1 METDVSSA
9 ATSSTAVI
17 TGRRNRRIKENT
29 TKDINVNN
37 KEDINDIS
45 CDDDDDDD
53 DDDNDDDDDDDDDD
67 EDHDDDDENREEN
80 ENYNSGTDPSGIIFY
95 DHEERKLGT
104 REEIEDNVQT
114 SLQEGSGCCTKEGFL
129 LKQIWSFQRWRRRY
143 FRLKDQMLY
152 CSKDDEAGIFDE
164 IELTDLT
171 FAECSIKNANHS
183 FQVITPFRSL
193 VLCGESRR
201 EMEEWLSALRAAGE
215 GRSQSGEPGP
225 AELLGGNHHWYATS
239 HARPTYCNVCRDA
252 LYGVTSHGLSC
263 EVCKCKVH
271 KRCAAK
277 AINNCK
283 WTTLASIGKDIIE
296 DEDGN
301 ITMPHQWME
310 GNLPVSSKCFVCDK
324 TCGSVLRL
332 QDWRCLWCRA
342 TVHTACRPAISIRC
356 PLGPAKVSVVPPT
369 SLHSIGSDEAWEA
382 VRPTGCSPLLVFVNS
397 KSGDNQGVKFL
408 RRFKQLLNPA
418 QVFDLINGGPG
429 LGLRLF
435 RHFDPFRILVCSGDG
450 SVGWVLSE
458 IDRLGM
464 HPKQC
469 QVGVLPLGT
478 GNDLAR
484 VLGWGASCD
493 DDTHLPQL
501 LEKYEKAS
509 TKMLD
514 RWSIMTFE
522 RSISL
527 PGPKMLS
534 PTDLALNTT
543 IAQQYEDSVIT
554 HITNI
559 LQSDQDN
566 VVLSSAKVLCETV
579 KDFVVRISEASQNTG
594 DQQLGEKCNVLQQ
607 KLDLLLQTL
616 DKEESYFSDNN
627 EDDAASQVTLT
638 LQSPLPVDGQEKGA
652 LEKPEK
658 DITNLKR
665 IRKRRRFIERETV
678 TSRANSLKR
687 AVRRLVEHTELVVDE
702 QNSSS
707 SDHLAS
713 KTPNIT
719 ITYDDTS
726 AVDEKREKRDQLDIP
741 GLRPN
746 NVELLSVMP
755 TIDSASSTEPSPCAS
770 PTPNLISL
778 SPMPDL
784 RRDSQA
790 EEMLTLP
797 APDGFADSRRNS
809 SNLPQ
814 GVFSFEVPSIDV
826 TAMNLQTNDA
836 ERGSNGDE
844 VGQPETPSDI
854 QVTVTSTTLDTSS
867 PSDDTTIQDTMISPD
882 TDSPNSRN
890 ASPDEGV
897 NLRKF
902 DREGK
907 VDGSRSSFSCSN
919 SIVSSDSMV
928 LDSSTTMD
936 SRNLTVKNSES
947 EIGHIDSDI
956 LDTTKHSDSPE
967 MGHIDSP
974 DNSDTCHSDG
984 QNSESIIDDL
994 SSLGQDLISAMI
1006 GEKYDSVRDCLKSEQ
1021 PEKPQKFCSLA
1032 QFVEGNDIARRSFK
1046 KPTRNVRK
1054 VDKEVMFKLQIAA
1067 SSTDLTE
1074 DAYAT
1079 GNENNPMELTT
1090 GLKNPEEDR
1099 IADLLSP
1106 VCCFTVASDATP
1118 ISEKSPSSFP
1128 PVISVIVD
1136 PPSPSMSIDHHQE
1149 LNASCKIDPRYR
1161 RYSGGSMEKLSVEL
1175 PGLGCSP
1182 QATRR
1187 ISSGSLLKASEVVS
1201 LAANAARFG
1210 GSSLSLRHERA
1221 KSVDKSSE
1229 DSKKLPIINP
1239 LVQLPMWP
1247 NVSRGAGLISQALLA
1262 NADALCAAVSP
1273 LMDPDETLLEGYY
1286 ERCVMNNYFGIGI
1299 DAKISL
1305 DFHHKREEHPEKC
1318 RSRAK
1323 NYMWYGVLGSKQ
1335 WLQKTYK
1342 NLEQRVQL
1350 ECDGQRIPLPSLQGI
1365 VVLNIPSFMGGTNF
1379 WGGTKEG
1386 DLFLAPSFD
1395 DRILE
1400 VVAVFGSVQMAA
1412 SRLINLQHHRIAQ
1425 CQTVQINILGEEGVP
1440 IQVDGE
1446 AWIQPPGM
1454 IRIIHKNRMQML
1466 YRNRALETSL
1476 RTWEEKQRSSTS
1488 TSTSQSTSTLSG
1500 GSQTPSSQVDAK
1512 PSNLNEEE
1520 MGVLLSFIETVTTL
1534 VKWVKLLIISHPS
1547 LEPDLYQ
1554 VAARTALS
1562 LENVHPGGKIIQGP
1576 DLRPVVTE
1584 LVSSARQLYEDSCE
1598 LLRDKAHN
1606 LRLRED
1612 LESKLSASLA
1622 GMEQELRKCVFDE
1635 SGTGLVYLHHLQADE
1650 QGDKKNRHRGLFWLK
1665 FRRTGWGSGNHPGG
1679 SAPARDQ
1686 ATTWN
1691 VPEVCSWLESLQLG
1705 EYAENFMSHDIRGK
1719 ELLTLARRDLKELGI
1734 TKVGHVKRILQAIND
1749 LNN

>member
-1 METDVSSA
+1 MASLLEESRPESTEGEENGELFEDA
-9 ATSSTAVI
+9 AE
-17 TGRRNRRIKENT
+17 GLGQ
-29 TKDINVNN
+29 DPG
-37 KEDINDIS
+37 
-45 CDDDDDDD
+45 
-53 DDDNDDDDDDDDDD
+53 D
-67 EDHDDDDENREEN
+67 EDLPREETAESSESEAETEPAKSFHRTLSTN
-80 ENYNSGTDPSGIIFY
+80 RN
-95 DHEERKLGT
+95 
-104 REEIEDNVQT
+104 IESSNDC
-114 SLQEGSGCCTKEGFL
+114 SKEGYL
-129 LKQIWSFQRWRRRY
+129 MKQTWSFQRWRRRY
-143 FRLKDQMLY
+143 FKLKGRTLY
-152 CSKDDEAGIFDE
+152 YAKSTKASVFDE

-171 FAECSIKNANHS
+171 FAECSVRNANHS

-193 VLCGESRR
+193 ILCGESRQD
-201 EMEEWLSALRAAGE
+201 MEDWLNALRAAGE
-215 GRSQSGEPGP
+215 SRSQGDAGT
-225 AELLGGNHHWYATS
+225 AEILGGNHNWYATS

-263 EVCKCKVH
+263 EVCKYKVH
-271 KRCAAK
+271 KRCSAK

-296 DEDGN
+296 DQDGN
-301 ITMPHQWME
+301 ILMPHQWME
-310 GNLPVSSKCFVCDK
+310 GNLPVSSKCVVCDK

-332 QDWRCLWCRA
+332 QDWRCLWCKA
-342 TVHTACRPAISIRC
+342 TVHTACRPAISVKC
-356 PLGPAKVSVVPPT
+356 PLGPAKVSVVPPIA
-369 SLHSIGSDEAWEA
+369 LHSIGSDEAWEA

-397 KSGDNQGVKFL
+397 KSGDNQGIKFL

-418 QVFDLINGGPG
+418 QVFDLIKGGPG
-429 LGLRLF
+429 PGLRLF

-464 HPKQC
+464 HKQC

-501 LEKYEKAS
+501 LEKYEKAG

-527 PGPKMLS
+527 PCPKLS
-534 PTDLALNTT
+534 PSRTDPTLDTATMHE
-543 IAQQYEDSVIT
+543 YEDSVLN

-559 LQSDQDN
+559 IQSDQEN
-566 VVLSSAKVLCETV
+566 VVISSAKVLCETV
-579 KDFVVRISEASQNTG
+579 KEFARRLLEASMNTG
-594 DQQLGEKCNVLQQ
+594 DQQLGDKSEVLRQ
-607 KLDLLLQTL
+607 KLDLLLETL
-616 DKEESYFSDNN
+616 RREENYLSDNN
-627 EDDAASQVTLT
+627 EEIEEHGTSSNNAQD
-638 LQSPLPVDGQEKGA
+638 QEKGS

-658 DITNLKR
+658 DLSNLKR
-665 IRKRRRFIERETV
+665 VRKRKTFIEREAV
-678 TSRANSLKR
+678 VSRANSLKR
-687 AVRRLVEHTELVVDE
+687 AIRILVQHTETAIDE
-702 QNSSS
+702 QNSSTDGRRSDGVPHVMITSEDS
-707 SDHLAS
+707 STANNVNAS
-713 KTPNIT
+713 GRKGL
-719 ITYDDTS
+719 
-726 AVDEKREKRDQLDIP
+726 LDIL
-741 GLRPN
+741 GLQSS
-746 NVELLSVMP
+746 NVESMETMLTVESE
-755 TIDSASSTEPSPCAS
+755 SSNYASPCPS
-770 PTPNLISL
+770 PTPNLTSL

-814 GVFSFEVPSIDV
+814 EPFAFEEQVAEAANILCQDPQVTGPKEERRPSEPV
-826 TAMNLQTNDA
+826 Q
-836 ERGSNGDE
+836 
-844 VGQPETPSDI
+844 VETTSDI
-854 QVTVTSTTLDTSS
+854 QVTVTATTLDTSS
-867 PSDDTTIQDTMISPD
+867 PSDDTTMQDTMISPD
-882 TDSPNSRN
+882 TESINSRN
-890 ASPDEGV
+890 VSPECA
-897 NLRKF
+897 RKSECCT
-902 DREGK
+902 RAGLSR
-907 VDGSRSSFSCSN
+907 GSCTN
-919 SIVSSDSMV
+919 SIVSSDSTV
-928 LDSSTTMD
+928 SDTLDSKSM
-936 SRNLTVKNSES
+936 VKNSES

-956 LDTTKHSDSPE
+956 LDTTKRSDSSE
-967 MGHIDSP
+967 IGHIDSP
-974 DNSDTCHSDG
+974 ENSDVCPSDM

-994 SSLGQDLISAMI
+994 SSLGQDLISTML
-1006 GEKYDSVRDCLKSEQ
+1006 GEKYDSVRECLISDQ
-1021 PEKPQKFCSLA
+1021 VEKPKKYCSLA

-1046 KPTRNVRK
+1046 RPAKTLIRENEIEWKQKILGSSVAGFKSPSIESLNFK
-1054 VDKEVMFKLQIAA
+1054 APKEEKTSDVL
-1067 SSTDLTE
+1067 
-1074 DAYAT
+1074 
-1079 GNENNPMELTT
+1079 G
-1090 GLKNPEEDR
+1090 
-1099 IADLLSP
+1099 P
-1106 VCCFTVASDATP
+1106 VCCFTVTSESTP
-1118 ISEKSPSSFP
+1118 ENKKSTNFP
-1128 PVISVIVD
+1128 PTIRVIVD
-1136 PPSPSMSIDHHQE
+1136 PPSPSMSIKSYHETDIGYKLE
-1149 LNASCKIDPRYR
+1149 PPWR
-1161 RYSGGSMEKLSVEL
+1161 RYSGGTMEKLSVEL
-1175 PGLGCSP
+1175 PDTGCSP

-1201 LAANAARFG
+1201 LAASAAKLG
-1210 GSSLSLRHERA
+1210 GSNLSLRHERA
-1221 KSVDKSSE
+1221 KSVDKTE
-1229 DSKKLPIINP
+1229 DVKKLPIINP

-1273 LMDPDETLLEGYY
+1273 LMDPDESLMEGYF

-1446 AWIQPPGM
+1446 AWVQPPGI

-1476 RTWEEKQRSSTS
+1476 RAWEEKQRSTISAV
-1488 TSTSQSTSTLSG
+1488 SQSTSTLSSA
-1500 GSQTPSSQVDAK
+1500 SQSNSRSQLQLEGRSSHL
-1512 PSNLNEEE
+1512 SEEE
-1520 MGVLLSFIETVTTL
+1520 HGILLGFIEVVTTL

-1554 VAARTALS
+1554 IAGRTAFA
-1562 LENVHPGGKIIQGP
+1562 LEKVHPDGKILEGP
-1576 DLRPVVTE
+1576 SLRPVVTE
-1584 LVSSARQLYEDSCE
+1584 LVSCSRQLYEESCE
-1598 LLRDKAHN
+1598 LLRDKGHN

-1612 LESKLSASLA
+1612 LESKLSLSLA
-1622 GMEQELRKCVFDE
+1622 AMEQELRKCVFDE
-1635 SGTGLVYLHHLQADE
+1635 GGNGLVYLQSASTDDQA
-1650 QGDKKNRHRGLFWLK
+1650 DKKNRHRGLFWLK
-1665 FRRTGWGSGNHPGG
+1665 FRRSGGSSANHP
-1679 SAPARDQ
+1679 AKEQ
-1686 ATTWN
+1686 VTTWG
-1691 VPEVCSWLESLQLG
+1691 VQEVCHWLEGLQLG
-1705 EYAENFMSHDIRGK
+1705 EYTDKFISHDIRGR

-1734 TKVGHVKRILQAIND
+1734 TKVGHVKRILQAIHD

>member
-1 METDVSSA
+1 MESPLEAEIEPVGGSGQE
-9 ATSSTAVI
+9 VVEFK
-17 TGRRNRRIKENT
+17 KENGEFVET
-29 TKDINVNN
+29 VREGEETERQENDERTK
-37 KEDINDIS
+37 
-45 CDDDDDDD
+45 
-53 DDDNDDDDDDDDDD
+53 
-67 EDHDDDDENREEN
+67 EETA
-80 ENYNSGTDPSGIIFY
+80 ESSESEAEMEPARSF
-95 DHEERKLGT
+95 HRKLST
-104 REEIEDNVQT
+104 NRDIKNT
-114 SLQEGSGCCTKEGFL
+114 SCCTKEGYL
-129 LKQIWSFQRWRRRY
+129 MKQTWSFQRWRRRY
-143 FRLKDQMLY
+143 FKLKDHTLY
-152 CSKDDEAGIFDE
+152 YAKDTKAAIFDE
-164 IELTDLT
+164 IELIDLT
-171 FAECSIKNANHS
+171 FAECSIKNVNHS

-193 VLCGESRR
+193 VLCGESRQD
-201 EMEEWLSALRAAGE
+201 MEEWLGALRTASE
-215 GRSQSGEPGP
+215 GRSQGDPGT

-263 EVCKCKVH
+263 EVCKYKVH
-271 KRCAAK
+271 KRCSAK

-296 DEDGN
+296 DQDGN

-342 TVHTACRPAISIRC
+342 TVHTACRPAISVQC

-369 SLHSIGSDEAWEA
+369 ALHSIGSDEAWEA

-397 KSGDNQGVKFL
+397 KSGDNQGIKFL

-429 LGLRLF
+429 PGLRLF

-464 HPKQC
+464 HKQC

-501 LEKYEKAS
+501 LEKYEKAG

-527 PGPKMLS
+527 PCPKMSLS
-534 PTDLALNTT
+534 QTDPALNSTMVH
-543 IAQQYEDSVIT
+543 QYEDNVLS
-554 HITNI
+554 HIANI
-559 LQSDQDN
+559 LQADQDSII
-566 VVLSSAKVLCETV
+566 SSAKVLCETV
-579 KDFVVRISEASQNTG
+579 KDFATRILDASMSTE
-594 DQQLGEKCNVLQQ
+594 DQQLSEKCDVLQQ

-616 DKEESYFSDNN
+616 YSEDNYLWDN
-627 EDDAASQVTLT
+627 MEPSRKLSMSAVE
-638 LQSPLPVDGQEKGA
+638 QEKGA

-658 DITNLKR
+658 DMTNLRKVRRNRESIKR
-665 IRKRRRFIERETV
+665 EAII
-678 TSRANSLKR
+678 SRANSLKR
-687 AVRRLVEHTELVVDE
+687 AIRRLVEHTDLAVNE
-702 QNSSS
+702 QSNSP
-707 SDHLAS
+707 DTKAINRM
-713 KTPNIT
+713 PNIMV
-719 ITYDDTS
+719 TS
-726 AVDEKREKRDQLDIP
+726 EDGIMANEYFVKNKKERLDIP
-741 GLRPN
+741 GLRSN
-746 NVELLSVMP
+746 NIDSLQVMP
-755 TIDSASSTEPSPCAS
+755 TIESTSVYHSSPCPS
-770 PTPNLISL
+770 PTPNLASL

-814 GVFSFEVPSIDV
+814 GFDAPVIEATIKKLSEEEEKARDAS
-826 TAMNLQTNDA
+826 ND
-836 ERGSNGDE
+836 EQINE
-844 VGQPETPSDI
+844 HTPVETPSDI

-882 TDSPNSRN
+882 TDSANSRN
-890 ASPDEGV
+890 ISPESM
-897 NLRKF
+897 RKSENSKM
-902 DREGK
+902 DT
-907 VDGSRSSFSCSN
+907 SRGSCSN
-919 SIVSSDSMV
+919 SIVSSDS
-928 LDSSTTMD
+928 LDSRSF
-936 SRNLTVKNSES
+936 TVKNSES

-956 LDTTKHSDSPE
+956 LDTTKHSDSSE
-967 MGHIDSP
+967 IGHIDSP
-974 DNSDTCHSDG
+974 ENSDMCTSEI

-994 SSLGQDLISAMI
+994 SSLGQDLISAML
-1006 GEKYDSVRDCLKSEQ
+1006 GEKYDSVRECLKSEQ
-1021 PEKPQKFCSLA
+1021 LEKPQKYCSLA

-1046 KPTRNVRK
+1046 RSSSNANKI
-1054 VDKEVMFKLQIAA
+1054 DKEVMSKTKIAE
-1067 SSTDLTE
+1067 STTDLVETVNMA
-1074 DAYAT
+1074 DSKMPQAT
-1079 GNENNPMELTT
+1079 TFKARESEKTS
-1090 GLKNPEEDR
+1090 
-1099 IADLLSP
+1099 DLLSP
-1106 VCCFTVASDATP
+1106 VCCFTVASQYSATNEELP
-1118 ISEKSPSSFP
+1118 PKFP
-1128 PVISVIVD
+1128 PTISVIVD
-1136 PPSPSMSIDHHQE
+1136 PPSPSMSIESHHE
-1149 LNASCKIDPRYR
+1149 PDIGYAVNSHLR
-1161 RYSGGSMEKLSVEL
+1161 RYSGDSMEKLSVEL
-1175 PGLGCSP
+1175 PEMGCSP

-1201 LAANAARFG
+1201 LAASAARFG

-1221 KSVDKSSE
+1221 KSVDKTE
-1229 DSKKLPIINP
+1229 DVKKLPIINP

-1247 NVSRGAGLISQALLA
+1247 NVGGGAGLISKALLA

-1273 LMDPDETLLEGYY
+1273 LMDPDETLMEGYY

-1425 CQTVQINILGEEGVP
+1425 CQTIQINILGDEGVP

-1446 AWIQPPGM
+1446 AWIQPPGV

-1476 RTWEEKQRSSTS
+1476 KTWEEKQRSTIATS
-1488 TSTSQSTSTLSG
+1488 SQSTSTLSNT
-1500 GSQTPSSQVDAK
+1500 SQSHSRSQLQLDGKSSH
-1512 PSNLNEEE
+1512 LTEEE
-1520 MGVLLSFIETVTTL
+1520 LNVLLTFIEVVTTL

-1547 LEPDLYQ
+1547 LEPELYQ
-1554 VAARTALS
+1554 IACRTGIL
-1562 LENVHPGGKIIQGP
+1562 LENVHPDGKILQGP
-1576 DLRPVVTE
+1576 SLRPVVTE
-1584 LVSSARQLYEDSCE
+1584 LVSNARQLYEESCE

-1612 LESKLSASLA
+1612 LENKLSVSLA
-1622 GMEQELRKCVFDE
+1622 AMEQELRKCIFDE
-1635 SGTGLVYLHHLQADE
+1635 GGTGLVYLQNIPPDD

-1665 FRRTGWGSGNHPGG
+1665 FRRLAATAGNH
-1679 SAPARDQ
+1679 PARDQ
-1686 ATTWN
+1686 VTNWG
-1691 VPEVCSWLESLQLG
+1691 VPEVCSWLENLQLA
-1705 EYAENFMSHDIRGK
+1705 EYIEQFVSHDIRGR

-1734 TKVGHVKRILQAIND
+1734 TKVGHVKRILQAIHD

>member
-1 METDVSSA
+1 MNSTLRICDVDRPAGEHCKRKIVIKKTSA
-9 ATSSTAVI
+9 
-17 TGRRNRRIKENT
+17 
-29 TKDINVNN
+29 NVCNN
-37 KEDINDIS
+37 
-45 CDDDDDDD
+45 
-53 DDDNDDDDDDDDDD
+53 DNDNCNNDS
-67 EDHDDDDENREEN
+67 ETKSSVQEE
-80 ENYNSGTDPSGIIFY
+80 SASIFY
-95 DHEERKLGT
+95 HKLRSNDDHCRTIFE
-104 REEIEDNVQT
+104 NSPT
-114 SLQEGSGCCTKEGFL
+114 SDCVKEGFL
-129 LKQIWSFQRWRRRY
+129 LKQTSKSFQRWQKRY
-143 FRLKDQMLY
+143 FKLQGSVLY
-152 CSKDDEAGIFDE
+152 YSKNCTEAAIFDE
-164 IELTDLT
+164 IELTEDLT
-171 FAECSIKNANHS
+171 FAECSIKNVNHS

-193 VLCGESRR
+193 ILCGESRR
-201 EMEEWLSALRAAGE
+201 DMEEWLSALRAAGE
-215 GRSQSGEPGP
+215 GRSQGEPGP

-310 GNLPVSSKCFVCDK
+310 GNLPVSSKCLICDK

-342 TVHTACRPAISIRC
+342 TVHTACRPAIYVRC

-369 SLHSIGSDEAWEA
+369 ALHSIGSDEAWEA
-382 VRPTGCSPLLVFVNS
+382 VRPTGSSPLLVFVNS

-464 HPKQC
+464 HKQC

-493 DDTHLPQL
+493 DDAHLPQL

-522 RSISL
+522 RSISF
-527 PGPKMLS
+527 PSPKMSLS
-534 PTDLALNTT
+534 RTDSALNTV
-543 IAQQYEDSVIT
+543 IAHQYEDSVVT

-566 VVLSSAKVLCETV
+566 VVISSAKVLCETV
-579 KDFVVRISEASQNTG
+579 KDFTVRISEASQNTG
-594 DQQLGEKCNVLQQ
+594 DQQLGEKCEVLRQ
-607 KLDLLLQTL
+607 KLDLLLETL
-616 DKEESYFSDNN
+616 HKEESFISDGAV
-627 EDDAASQVTLT
+627 EADSPSPASQA
-638 LQSPLPVDGQEKGA
+638 PLPVDGEEKGA

-658 DITNLKR
+658 DINNLKR
-665 IRKRRRFIERETV
+665 VRKKRNLVEREAIV
-678 TSRANSLKR
+678 SRANSLKR
-687 AVRRLVEHTELVVDE
+687 AIRCLVEHTELAVDE
-702 QNSSS
+702 QNSSP
-707 SDHLAS
+707 SDRQAS
-713 KTPNIT
+713 GAPNIT
-719 ITYDDTS
+719 VTCDDGTVETS
-726 AVDEKREKRDQLDIP
+726 KYEKRNHLDIP
-741 GLRPN
+741 GLRSN
-746 NVELLSVMP
+746 NVEHLHVLSAVGSVG
-755 TIDSASSTEPSPCAS
+755 SAEMSPCPS
-770 PTPNLISL
+770 PTPNLVSL

-790 EEMLTLP
+790 EEMLALP

-809 SNLPQ
+809 SNLPK
-814 GVFSFEVPSIDV
+814 GVFSFEVPTVEATIHK
-826 TAMNLQTNDA
+826 LFQQHQQHQGGILEHNDA
-836 ERGSNGDE
+836 EFNE
-844 VGQPETPSDI
+844 NQQAETPSDI

-882 TDSPNSRN
+882 TDSANSRN
-890 ASPDEGV
+890 ISPD
-897 NLRKF
+897 NDQKLDNYRKR
-902 DREGK
+902 DATY
-907 VDGSRSSFSCSN
+907 GSRSSCSCSN
-919 SIVSSDSMV
+919 SIVSSDSMIMDT
-928 LDSSTTMD
+928 LDSKNFTI
-936 SRNLTVKNSES
+936 KNSES

-956 LDTTKHSDSPE
+956 LDTLRHSDSPE

-974 DNSDTCHSDG
+974 ENSDTCHSEA

-994 SSLGQDLISAMI
+994 SSLGQDLISAML
-1006 GEKYDSVRDCLKSEQ
+1006 GERYDSVRDCLKSEQ
-1021 PEKPQKFCSLA
+1021 PEKPRKFCSLA

-1046 KPTRNVRK
+1046 KPAWIPK
-1054 VDKEVMFKLQIAA
+1054 KKDSEKI
-1067 SSTDLTE
+1067 SS
-1074 DAYAT
+1074 A
-1079 GNENNPMELTT
+1079 
-1090 GLKNPEEDR
+1090 
-1099 IADLLSP
+1099 ADLGGEPARKNDSANRQPNNSYALGITCEEKSSEILGP
-1106 VCCFTVASDATP
+1106 VCCFAVNSDKASADEQPPTTN
-1118 ISEKSPSSFP
+1118 P

-1136 PPSPSMSIDHHQE
+1136 PPSPSMSIEKRDLE
-1149 LNASCKIDPRYR
+1149 PEAGYKLDSRYNR

-1175 PGLGCSP
+1175 PGLGFSP

-1201 LAANAARFG
+1201 LAAQAARFG
-1210 GSSLSLRHERA
+1210 GSSLSVRHERT
-1221 KSVDKSSE
+1221 KSVDKTE
-1229 DSKKLPIINP
+1229 DAKKLPIINP

-1425 CQTVQINILGEEGVP
+1425 CQTVQINILGDEGVP

-1488 TSTSQSTSTLSG
+1488 TSTSMSSQSTSTMCG
-1500 GSQTPSSQVDAK
+1500 ATQTQSPIDAK
-1512 PSNLNEEE
+1512 PSNLNEDE
-1520 MGVLLSFIETVTTL
+1520 MSVLFSFIEAVTTL

-1547 LEPDLYQ
+1547 LEPELYQ
-1554 VAARTALS
+1554 VAARTAVS

-1576 DLRPVVTE
+1576 GLRPVVTE

-1612 LESKLSASLA
+1612 LESKLSTSLA
-1622 GMEQELRKCVFDE
+1622 SMEQELRKCVFDE
-1635 SGTGLVYLHHLQADE
+1635 SGTGLVYLHNLQPDE

-1665 FRRTGWGSGNHPGG
+1665 FRRTGWGSGNHPG
-1679 SAPARDQ
+1679 RDQ
-1686 ATTWN
+1686 VTSWGVT
-1691 VPEVCSWLESLQLG
+1691 EVCSWLDSLQLS